1 MLRGN
6 AGLSQ
11 PAASSSAPSRHPPL
25 AFTPPSVPH
34 APQSRD
40 RCMPPSERKPLA
52 SSKTKGVKPMPLP
65 PAEPP
70 APRIAIGEVGK
81 DPQNDLLRGLC
92 ERLSPAYATDVAGNI
107 V

>member
-1 MLRGN
+1 
-6 AGLSQ
+6 
-11 PAASSSAPSRHPPL
+11 
-25 AFTPPSVPH
+25 
-34 APQSRD
+34 
-40 RCMPPSERKPLA
+40 MPPSERKPLA